1 MKTLLS
7 IDAAVNLLIGVVL
20 LLFPAGMGTLLGL
33 PLTNTFFYTT
43 IMGAVIFGI
52 GVALVVECW
61 GIDREIRGLGLHGAI
76 AINICGAGALLV
88 WLLLEP
94 GDIPV
99 HGRMVLW
106 AVVGIVFIIAIAEI
120 AATPGQLQD

>member
-1 MKTLLS
+1 MKTLLL
-7 IDAAVNLLIGVVL
+7 IDAAVNLLIGLVL

-33 PLTNTFFYTT
+33 PLTSTFFYTT
-43 IMGAVIFGI
+43 ILGAVIFGI

-61 GIDREIRGLGLHGAI
+61 GLDRGIRGLGLQGAI
-76 AINICGAGALLV
+76 TINICGAGALLI

-94 GDIPV
+94 RDTPV
-99 HGRMVLW
+99 HGRIVLW

-120 AATPGQLQD
+120 AAKPGRHQD